1 MTKGKMLTGVIVST
15 KMAKTAVVEV
25 SRLVKHPKYGK
36 FLRRSKRYLAHDEAG
51 HQTGEKVTI
60 VETAPLSKR
69 KHFRVV

>member
-1 MTKGKMLTGVIVST
+1 MLTGVIIST
-15 KMAKTAVVEV
+15 KMAKTVVVEV

-51 HQTGEKVTI
+51 HQAGEKVTI
-60 VETAPLSKR
+60 VETAPFSKS